1 MNTPYRSLFP
11 GLCLFLLPALCL
23 PLNGWAAEQAL
34 PAVTFAT
41 INKQSAS
48 QPLNF
53 LGRIEAIHF
62 VDVHTRT
69 EGFIKT
75 VNFQEGQMVKQGDL
89 LFEIDPAVHQS
100 AVEQAR
106 AQVASAQAALDLA
119 VIMYDRT
126 IPLARTRAV
135 SQTDADRAR
144 ADRDIAQASLAQAQA
159 VLGARELELSFTRVT
174 APLSGRI
181 GHTRFDTGSYV
192 NTNSGPL
199 AGIAQL
205 DPIRVVIAVRESD
218 FISAT
223 LQDPKLHLD
232 LFGKDFSPR
241 IRLANGKIYPE
252 RGTLDSINN
261 QIDPLTG
268 TVEVRARFANPRQL
282 LLPGGV
288 ADVTLDAENPPQV
301 PVVPSAALQQDQN
314 GHFVL
319 LLTAEDKVEVRP
331 VKPGRQMGQY
341 FIVDEGLAAGD
352 RVIVEGLQRVRP
364 GTAVRP
370 IPATAVPQ

>member
-1 MNTPYRSLFP
+1 MNITQKSFFP
-11 GLCLFLLPALCL
+11 GLCLLLLALCL
-23 PLNGWAAEQAL
+23 PLKGWAAEQAL

-41 INKQSAS
+41 ISKQSAS
-48 QPLNF
+48 QPLQF

-69 EGFIKT
+69 EGFIKS
-75 VNFQEGQMVKQGDL
+75 VNFQEGQMVKEGDL
-89 LFEIDPAVHQS
+89 LFELDPAVHQA
-100 AVEQAR
+100 AVDQAK

-119 VIMYDRT
+119 VIMYNRT
-126 IPLARTRAV
+126 IPLARTNAV

-144 ADRDIAQASLAQAQA
+144 ADRDMAQARLAETQA
-159 VLGARELELSFTRVT
+159 LLSARELELSFTRIT
-174 APLSGRI
+174 APLAGRI

-192 NTNSGPL
+192 NMNSGPL
-199 AGIAQL
+199 VGVAQL

-232 LFGKDFSPR
+232 LFGKDFSPQ
-241 IRLANGKIYPE
+241 IRLANGKVYPQ
-252 RGTLDSINN
+252 RGTLDSVNN

-268 TVEVRARFANPRQL
+268 TVEVRARFANPRFV

-288 ADVTLDAENPPQV
+288 ADVTLDAENPPLV
-301 PVVPSAALQQDQN
+301 PVVPATALQQEQN

-319 LLTAEDKVEVRP
+319 LLTAENTVEVRP
-331 VKPGRQMGQY
+331 VKLGRQMGQD

-364 GTAVRP
+364 GMAVRP
-370 IPATAVPQ
+370 IPLTTVTQ